1 MKNISSNFTTY
12 FNQIHRNINLAREN
26 GTAHFG
32 TRRYYTFQPERAS
45 LKRGWLSILVSMY
58 YMDITNRL
66 NTMSWSNA
74 ILVTNREY
82 MQHCATTAAS
92 YEKHIVRTFGDNFE
106 GKFTETYFNR
116 FNTTTKMAGNYLN
129 TIRGAMID
137 AGLITKVRN
146 GLTYNYNITE
156 LGRNVAK
163 EAIANA

>member
-12 FNQIHRNINLAREN
+12 FNQIHRNLNIAKAN
-26 GTAHFG
+26 GTVHYG
-32 TRRYYTFQPERAS
+32 SLRYYTFKPERAS

-74 ILVTNREY
+74 ILVTNRKY
-82 MQHCATTAAS
+82 MQHCATTAAIYNTHS
-92 YEKHIVRTFGDNFE
+92 SDYAARGYLFYNE
-106 GKFTETYFNR
+106 R

-137 AGLITKVRN
+137 AGLITKVRD
-146 GLTYNYNITE
+146 GHTCYYNITE